1 MADGSEQARTHG
13 VDSARRVLQVLLLFS
28 EDRTELTAEEIAREV
43 SISTPSAYR
52 FIALLREL
60 YLLEEKSRGTYTLSP
75 RVFALAGSAEQ
86 ALQISTV
93 VRPFLN
99 HLSELSGEA
108 ALAMR
113 RVGDSAMCA
122 DMAQIAHPIRLS
134 FAPGHVMPLHRG
146 AGPKVLLSGMG
157 RGWAEEYLAR
167 VEPKHSKRDR
177 KAMLEELE
185 LIAERGW
192 AQSSAEVDEGIW
204 ATAAPITVGSK
215 VVAAISV
222 AGPRYRIDARSTES
236 IIEAVRDSARQASRQ
251 FAGWTG

>member
-1 MADGSEQARTHG
+1 MSESPGRTHG

-28 EDRTELTAEEIAREV
+28 EDRIELTAEEIAREV
-43 SISTPSAYR
+43 SISMPSAYR
-52 FIALLREL
+52 FIALLREM
-60 YLLEEKSRGTYTLSP
+60 YLLEEKARGVYALSP

-108 ALAMR
+108 ALLMR

-134 FAPGHVMPLHRG
+134 FAPGHVMDLHRG
-146 AGPKVLLSGMG
+146 AGPKVLLSSMG
-157 RGWAEEYLAR
+157 TAWAEEYLER
-167 VEPKHSKRDR
+167 VDPRQLKRER
-177 KAMLEELE
+177 RALLRELE
-185 LIAERGW
+185 TIADRGW

-204 ATAAPITVGSK
+204 AAAAPVKVGSK
-215 VVAAISV
+215 VIAAISV
-222 AGPRYRIDARSTES
+222 AGPRYRVDEPS
-236 IIEAVRDSARQASRQ
+236 RDRVLHDVLENARQASQ
-251 FAGWTG
+251 KFASWAD